1 MTRHGNNRG
10 HHQHISGMVFG
21 VLIIA
26 LGVLLLLDGMG
37 ILAPFG
43 VWDFWPLALV
53 FVGAV
58 NLFLPSAA
66 PHRVFGGL
74 LIAGG
79 GVLQLHKLEL
89 LNISM
94 SVVWPVFVIL
104 IGIYVFYSTWFV
116 RKQQA
121 DVDEDSPDTVSEIA
135 IFSGS
140 ETINNSADFKGGELL
155 ALMGGCSLDLSR
167 ANMQGEQVVLY
178 ARAFMGGIDIRV
190 PEDWDVTIKGLG
202 ILGGYEDKTRRAKSH
217 GKEPEAHK
225 RLIIKGYA
233 IMGGVDIKN

>member
-1 MTRHGNNRG
+1 MTGHGQKHG
-10 HHQHISGMVFG
+10 HHQHVSGLVFG
-21 VLIIA
+21 ILIIG
-26 LGVLLLLDGMG
+26 LGILLLLDGMG
-37 ILAPFG
+37 VLAPFG

-58 NLFLPSAA
+58 NLFMPSAA

-79 GVLQLHKLEL
+79 TVLQLHKLEML
-89 LNISM
+89 SISM
-94 SVVWPVFVIL
+94 NVVWPIFVIL

-116 RKQQA
+116 RKQGIEA
-121 DVDEDSPDTVSEIA
+121 DEDSPDLVSEIA
-135 IFSGS
+135 VFSGS
-140 ETINNSADFKGGELL
+140 ETINNSSDFRGGELL

-167 ANMQGEQVVLY
+167 AKMQADQVVLY
-178 ARAFMGGIDIRV
+178 ARAFMGGIDVRV
-190 PEDWDVTIKGLG
+190 PDDWDVTIKGIG
-202 ILGGYEDKTRRAKSH
+202 ILGGYEDKTRRARSNGDESEK
-217 GKEPEAHK
+217 PK